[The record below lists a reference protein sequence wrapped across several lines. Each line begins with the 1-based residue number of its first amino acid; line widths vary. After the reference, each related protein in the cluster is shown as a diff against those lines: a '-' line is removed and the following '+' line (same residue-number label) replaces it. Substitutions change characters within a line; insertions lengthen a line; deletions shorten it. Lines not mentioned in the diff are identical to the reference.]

1 MTKELGAEEV
11 VTATRTWLERA
22 VIGLNLCPFAK
33 PVHLNNL
40 IRYFVSDARSLA
52 RLREDL
58 MAELRALD
66 AADPAQCET
75 TLLIHPHV
83 LADFSDYNEF
93 LEQADDAVS
102 ELGIEGVMQVA
113 SFHPRYQFEDA
124 GPDDIENYTNRSP
137 YPMLHLLRE
146 SSVERAVTTYPDT
159 TAIYRKNIATLRGL
173 GHEGWR
179 RLWLAEVS
187 REGRVRRDR
196 ESAPKN
202 ALTAKDAKDAKE
214 RRKE

>member
-1 MTKELGAEEV
+1 MNTLSGAEDFV
-11 VTATRTWLERA
+11 AVTRTWLEKA

-33 PVHLNNL
+33 PVHLNNR
-40 IRYFVSDARSLA
+40 IRYFVSDARWPA
-52 RLREDL
+52 RLLEDL

-93 LEQADDAVS
+93 LDQADDAVA
-102 ELGIEGVMQVA
+102 ELGLEGVIQVA
-113 SFHPRYQFEDA
+113 SFHPCYQFEDA
-124 GPDDIENYTNRSP
+124 GPDDIDNYTNRSP

-159 TAIYRKNIATLRGL
+159 MAIYRKNIETLRRL

-179 RLWLAEVS
+179 RLWLAEVPQDE
-187 REGRVRRDR
+187 RIHRRGRGG
-196 ESAPKN
+196 K
-202 ALTAKDAKDAKE
+202 T
-214 RRKE
+214 

>member
-1 MTKELGAEEV
+1 MTKEPSAEEV
-11 VTATRTWLERA
+11 VVATRTWLERA

-33 PVHLNNL
+33 PVHVNNL
-40 IRYFVSDARSLA
+40 IRYFVSEA
-52 RLREDL
+52 RLPARLLEDL

-66 AADPAQCET
+66 AADPEQCET

-102 ELGIEGVMQVA
+102 ELGLEGVIQVA
-113 SFHPRYQFEDA
+113 SFHPRYRFEDA
-124 GPDDIENYTNRSP
+124 GSDDIENYTNRSP
-137 YPMLHLLRE
+137 YPMLHLLLE

-159 TAIYRKNIATLRGL
+159 TAIYRRNIETLRRL

-179 RLWLAEVS
+179 GLWLAEVPHDE
-187 REGRVRRDR
+187 RIHRRGRGG
-196 ESAPKN
+196 K
-202 ALTAKDAKDAKE
+202 T
-214 RRKE
+214 

>member
-1 MTKELGAEEV
+1 MIDQPDAEEV
-11 VTATRTWLERA
+11 VAATRTWLERA
-22 VIGLNLCPFAK
+22 VIGLNLCPFAT
-33 PVHLNNL
+33 PVHVNNR
-40 IRYFVSDARSLA
+40 IRYFVSDARSPA
-52 RLREDL
+52 RLLEDL

-83 LADFSDYNEF
+83 LADFLDYNAF

-102 ELGIEGVMQVA
+102 ELGLEGVIQVA

-146 SSVERAVTTYPDT
+146 SSVERAVTTHPDT
-159 TAIYRKNIATLRGL
+159 TTIYRKNIETLRRL
-173 GHEGWR
+173 GHDGWR
-179 RLWLAEVS
+179 RLWLAE
-187 REGRVRRDR
+187 
-196 ESAPKN
+196 P
-202 ALTAKDAKDAKE
+202 
-214 RRKE
+214 RK